1 MQEDSS
7 RDVITVQNFK
17 KVYSQQNSV
26 FCWDLVPMVA
36 VSNLNFGLNSGE
48 CFALLGVN
56 GAGKSTTF
64 KSLTHEVLPTGGQIK
79 IGGYDLNK
87 DFEKARK
94 LIGYCPQPNLV
105 FDTMTVEEHIY
116 YYSMIKGIPR
126 NKRTFLVEQAI

>member
-1 MQEDSS
+1 M
-7 RDVITVQNFK
+7 K
-17 KVYSQQNSV
+17 KVYSQQNSL
-26 FCWDLVPMVA
+26 FCWDLVPIVA

-64 KSLTHEVLPTGGQIK
+64 KSLTHEILPTSGSIK
-79 IGGYDLNK
+79 IGSHDLYK

-116 YYSMIKGIPR
+116 FYAMIKGIPR
-126 NKRTFLVEQAI
+126 NKRNSLVE

>member
-1 MQEDSS
+1 
-7 RDVITVQNFK
+7 
-17 KVYSQQNSV
+17 
-26 FCWDLVPMVA
+26 MVA